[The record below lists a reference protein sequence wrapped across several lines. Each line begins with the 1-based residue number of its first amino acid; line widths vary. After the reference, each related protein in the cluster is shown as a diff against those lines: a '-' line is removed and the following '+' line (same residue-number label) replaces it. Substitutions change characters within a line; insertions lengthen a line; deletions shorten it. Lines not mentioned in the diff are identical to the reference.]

1 MKKLIYIIFI
11 VLFSYQAH
19 AKNPPPGVGT
29 NIPANI
35 LIMLDTSGSMSIAMY
50 QSVPIYLPV
59 DVAVDSSGNVY
70 ALEYSYQRIRVFDS
84 NGKFLRDFGG
94 YGYGGRSCNR
104 WGYARQIDIY
114 NDQIY
119 IADYYGKKINVVDLY
134 GNCIKRNNTD
144 NSGWAYPSGIAV
156 GSNYTYVSYED
167 SNGRISIHN
176 TSNLSHVKSYNN
188 TSHLFYTRGI
198 DLNSSEDSLIAA
210 NMYTYRGQPPIA
222 QFNVSGSNITYSKSI
237 GTASWGR
244 GNGTFT
250 YTFDAVF
257 DGNDNIYATDYY
269 GHRIQKFNSSGTY
282 QAQYGSY
289 APWGSTDPFKYPQGL
304 GVDSS
309 NNIYVADYGQNAV
322 RKLDSSLNLTTTFGA
337 GGANRLDVAK
347 KVIKKIVSD
356 SSLTS
361 GANFGLMEWGSSSEV
376 TANVDNNGAK
386 NIINRLNQIPYRGG
400 TNLVGAMNLARNHFT
415 QGKVANWNL
424 DCSQN
429 YLIVISDGYWGSNS
443 SVTSIANQLKNSHN
457 IKTFAVG
464 WALGTGNS
472 NYTSLATA
480 GGTKTP
486 LYADNEAQLLAKL
499 TTAIKQAVSGRVTFN
514 TPAIIPGVTWLE
526 RIYQSTFTYKANGQW
541 EGYLKK
547 YYVNQK
553 DGSVGTELWDAAEKL
568 NKKKASDRKI
578 WTIGLN
584 VKSTNN
590 FTTAY
595 RSELRGL
602 LFDSNPSDS
611 EVDDLIN
618 FVRGTDTYDED
629 ADNNKTESRHKLA
642 DIYHADLTFVGSVG
656 GATGNLTTHATS
668 RSGKW
673 VEMSGRSNYKLTD
686 SSYRKEN
693 GWDNYRAYQ
702 CGRARCSYANG
713 YEVLYAGANSGILHA
728 FNNRDNGPN
737 AGEEIWGYIPPNII
751 GKLSNIIS
759 NQANE
764 TNSIYGIDG
773 SPVVKDIYY
782 DDTPNDNNDNPK
794 WKTILLSGLGAGGHG
809 YFALDVSNPTNP
821 KHLFAIQN
829 DPSNQIV
836 KHWDSNEIPHEY
848 GYASGNII
856 PEFDYRKLGESWSTP
871 RIIRIKINGKDR
883 WVAVFGGGYNSGVNH
898 NYGSAVFVM
907 DLENEGKLLKK
918 IDIDDIENNTLT
930 KTYTGDG
937 STTRYTIPFSYN
949 NSSHNLRVFLN
960 NVDATGITVSGSY
973 LTFNAAPNKDDKIVI
988 KRLDKKDIVNSVPS
1002 DLAVITADGTT
1013 KANYSGAMVYVADL
1027 EGKITKINLTDQ
1039 GTLYD
1044 KTILFDAESDTEN
1057 GRYVYHAPSPTIGSD
1072 NNLWLYFGTGDK
1084 QRYEDKSSKILNR
1097 VYGIK
1102 DKDFPSF
1109 KKINKIGTISEC
1121 KTAPNCPDP
1130 SDLGWYINLKNSQKL
1145 TAGVAIDNDQVYF
1158 PIYEPSASSTKCSL
1172 GLAIIGGAEAECGK
1186 GNYTTVGT
1194 GVLSKIVVIQQKGV
1208 VTTCGNPCVTKVVNT
1223 HNIYMGISGEAK
1235 SGTGFNSKGN
1245 LLWKKS
1251 TATERKAVGGKIQME
1266 GWKENY

>member
-1 MKKLIYIIFI
+1 MKKLIYILFI
-11 VLFSYQAH
+11 LLFSYQAQ

-134 GNCIKRNNTD
+134 GNCIKRGNTD
-144 NSGWAYPSGIAV
+144 TSGWYYPSGIAV

-167 SNGRISIHN
+167 FSGKISIHN
-176 TSNLSHVKSYNN
+176 TSNLSHINTYTNSSY
-188 TSHLFYTRGI
+188 LRYTRGL
-198 DLNSSEDSLIAA
+198 DLNSSEDTLIAS
-210 NMYTYRGQPPIA
+210 NMYTYGGQPPIA
-222 QFNVSGSNITYSKSI
+222 QFSVSGSNLTYSKSI
-237 GTASWGR
+237 GTSSWSR

-250 YTFDAVF
+250 YTYDAVF

-269 GHRIQKFNSSGTY
+269 GHRVQKFNSSGTY

-289 APWGSTDPFKYPQGL
+289 PSWGSTDPFKGPQGL

-309 NNIYVADYGQNAV
+309 NNIYIADYGQNAV

-356 SSLTS
+356 SALTS
-361 GANFGLMEWGSSSEV
+361 GANFGLMEWGSSSQV
-376 TANVDNNGAK
+376 TVNVDNNGAK

-400 TNLVGAMNLARNHFT
+400 TNLVGAMNLARNHFA

-443 SVTSIANQLKNSHN
+443 SVLGIAKQLNKSLNV
-457 IKTFAVG
+457 KTFAVG
-464 WALGTGNS
+464 WALGTSNS
-472 NYTSLATA
+472 NYTTLATA
-480 GGTKTP
+480 GGTTTP
-486 LYADNEAQLLAKL
+486 LYADDEAQLLAKL
-499 TTAIKQAVSGRVTFN
+499 TGAIKQVISGRVTFSA
-514 TPAIIPGVTWLE
+514 PAVIPGVTWLE
-526 RIYQSTFTYKANGQW
+526 NIYQSTFTYRAKGQW

-547 YYVNQK
+547 YAINQ
-553 DGSVGTELWDAAEKL
+553 DGSIGAERWEAAEKL
-568 NKKKASDRKI
+568 NKKKATDRNL

-584 VKSTNN
+584 TKNTNN
-590 FTTAY
+590 FITTY
-595 RSELRGL
+595 RSELRSL
-602 LFDSNPSDS
+602 LFEGNSTDD

-618 FVRGTDTYDED
+618 FVRGIDTYDED

-642 DIYHADLTFVGSVG
+642 DIYHAELAHVGQVG
-656 GATGNLTTHATS
+656 GATGNLTTH
-668 RSGKW
+668 
-673 VEMSGRSNYKLTD
+673 GRMGSIVDRTNYTQTD
-686 SSYRKEN
+686 SYYRSVNK
-693 GWDNYRAYQ
+693 WDNFRVNSCGQSRCAYT
-702 CGRARCSYANG
+702 GG
-713 YEVLYAGANSGILHA
+713 YQVIYAGSNSGILHA
-728 FNNRDNGPN
+728 FNDKDGD
-737 AGEEIWGYIPPNII
+737 ELWGYIPPNII

-759 NQANE
+759 NEANE

-782 DDTPNDNNDNPK
+782 DDTPNNNKDDPV
-794 WKTILLSGLGAGGHG
+794 WKTVLLSGLGAGGHG
-809 YFALDVSNPTNP
+809 YFALDITNPKSP

-829 DPSNQIV
+829 DPSDQIV
-836 KHWDSNEIPHEY
+836 KHWDSNEIVHEY
-848 GYASGNII
+848 GYASGNIVD
-856 PEFDYRKLGESWSTP
+856 EFDYRKLGESWSTP

-918 IDIDDIENNTLT
+918 IDIDDFENNTLT
-930 KTYTGDG
+930 KTYTGNG
-937 STTRYTIPFSYN
+937 SATKYIIPFSYD
-949 NSSHNLRVFLN
+949 NSLHNLRIFLN
-960 NVDATGITVSGSY
+960 NVDATGITISGSY
-973 LTFNAAPNKDDKIVI
+973 LTFNTAPKKDEKIVI
-988 KRLDKKDIVNSVPS
+988 KRLDKKNIVNSIPS
-1002 DLAVITADGTT
+1002 DLTVITADGST
-1013 KANYSGAMVYVADL
+1013 KAQYSGAMVYAADL

-1044 KTILFDAESDTEN
+1044 STTLFDAESNTVN
-1057 GRYVYHAPSPTIGSD
+1057 GRYIYHAAAPAIGTD
-1072 NNLWLYFGTGDK
+1072 NNLWLYFGTGNK
-1084 QRYEDKSSKILNR
+1084 QRYEDKSPDILNR

-1109 KKINKIGTISEC
+1109 KKINKIGNISQC
-1121 KTAPNCPDP
+1121 KTAPNCPDA
-1130 SDLGWYINLKNSQKL
+1130 SDLGWYVNLKNSQKL
-1145 TAGVAIDNDQVYF
+1145 TAGVAIDSDQVHF

-1172 GLAIIGGAEAECGK
+1172 GLAIKGGAESECGK

-1194 GVLSKIVVIQQKGV
+1194 GVLSEIVVTQLKGKQ
-1208 VTTCGNPCVTKVVNT
+1208 TTCGNPCVTQVVSSNI
-1223 HNIYMGISGEAK
+1223 IYMGISGEAK
-1235 SGTGFNSKGN
+1235 SGTGFSSKDN

-1251 TATERKAVGGKIQME
+1251 TSTEKKTGGGKIQLE
-1266 GWKENY
+1266 GWREIYE